1 MNTCISSQKLS
12 YFSLSFLQSDFNLS
26 ATFLTICLEILL
38 TSLSFCKKLLDTLSG
53 KSGQSITPFNNNR
66 NYGITSLILSSTN
79 TWLLYNLTLPSTN
92 SNSFF
97 SLGKYKIPFKLN
109 G

>member
-1 MNTCISSQKLS
+1 MINICISSQNPS

-53 KSGQSITPFNNNR
+53 KSGQSITPFNNSKNS
-66 NYGITSLILSSTN
+66 GITSLMLSATN
-79 TWLLYNLTLPSTN
+79 T
-92 SNSFF
+92 
-97 SLGKYKIPFKLN
+97 
-109 G
+109 